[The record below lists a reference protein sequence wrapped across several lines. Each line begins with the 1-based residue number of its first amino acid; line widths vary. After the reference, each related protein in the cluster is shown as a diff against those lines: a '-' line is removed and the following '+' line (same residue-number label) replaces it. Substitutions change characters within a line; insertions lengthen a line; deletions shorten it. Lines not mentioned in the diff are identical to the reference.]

1 VPGAIIGGIVLGI
14 VESFGAYWFGPE
26 HAVTIS
32 FAILLLLL
40 FARPRGLVGRR
51 GYE

>member
-1 VPGAIIGGIVLGI
+1 MIGGLVLGI
-14 VESFGAYWFGPE
+14 IESFGSYWFGPE

-40 FARPRGLVGRR
+40 FARPSGLVGKR